1 MELNLKLNDKYE
13 ILTPNGFKN
22 FIGVRN
28 LQKDRHFIIKLNNGT
43 TIKCSDNHPFWSDND
58 EISSADLFV
67 GVKLDSSDDDNVV
80 VESIEIVESKM
91 ELYDVVEVDGGNI
104 FNVDG
109 IISHNCSFITSGKS
123 VVPGP
128 IIQWYL
134 ENLKKEP
141 IAKEGIDGNY
151 WKWKYPEQDKTYVV
165 SADVARGDG
174 KDYSAFHIIDIDNLE
189 QVAEYQGKLD
199 TKLFGDLLV
208 NAATEY
214 NDALLIIENANIG
227 WGSIQQVVDRDYKN
241 LFYATS
247 DMKYVDTKSQMTNKY
262 YRDDRKMVAG
272 FTTTSKTRPLI
283 VEKLVEYFRD
293 KTAIVYSN
301 RLINELFSFVYGPSL
316 AQADYG
322 ANDDLV
328 MSFAIAL
335 WVRDTAIRL
344 RTEGVLAQKNLMKQ
358 MIDYQPMYKENE
370 IENESWE
377 MDDGHG
383 NRVNLDSWLLG

>member
-1 MELNLKLNDKYE
+1 
-13 ILTPNGFKN
+13 
-22 FIGVRN
+22 
-28 LQKDRHFIIKLNNGT
+28 
-43 TIKCSDNHPFWSDND
+43 
-58 EISSADLFV
+58 
-67 GVKLDSSDDDNVV
+67 LDSSDDDNVV

-370 IENESWE
+370 NENDSWE

-383 NRVNLDSWLLG
+383 EKIDLNA